1 MIPFQSHAVS
11 GVALSRFDGQY
22 KILMMKRTKGNYW
35 CHVAGGIEAGEAG
48 WQTIVR
54 EFAEETQI
62 NVETLYNGQ
71 YLEQFYQVKS
81 DSIVNIP
88 VFVVYCEDNQVVTL
102 NDEHTEYRW
111 CDLEQAKSLAE
122 FPGQEALYDH
132 VWQHFVLRSPSPL
145 SRIPLAK

>member
-11 GVALSRFDGQY
+11 GVALSRFEGQY

-35 CHVAGGIEAGEAG
+35 CHVAGGIEKGEAG

-88 VFVVYCEDNQVVTL
+88 VFVVYCDDNQVVTL

-122 FPGQEALYDH
+122 FPG
-132 VWQHFVLRSPSPL
+132 
-145 SRIPLAK
+145 